1 MRYCEFSVLFESY
14 DEDQAIIKIANIA
27 AKFLANE
34 IIKSQTKKKYPLKD
48 IPQIENSKFP
58 KVVQGLIDQAKI
70 SLVQKIKRS
79 KEIQGTVDF
88 NDYHIKLKIPQF
100 GKDELKLNSETN
112 RLYYPELEIRLRRV
126 LVHELAHILDVLKSP
141 YHLKDPNKPYLQDPI
156 EIGARIRQGMDLIS
170 FKIDEMIESNRSM
183 NDQELFKELKQRLPT
198 LIKEIV
204 ISHRLYNPHFY
215 NKRQR
220 RVYKK
225 KYQHVKSR
233 LYAHAVKYLEQKTKE
248 QFKNGVDF
256 ENL

>member
-1 MRYCEFSVLFESY
+1 MRYSEFLIETY
-14 DEDQAIIKIANIA
+14 DEDQAIIKIANTA

-34 IIKSQTKKKYPLKD
+34 IIKSQTKKKYLLKD
-48 IPQIENSKFP
+48 IPNIDKYEFTELVDN
-58 KVVQGLIDQAKI
+58 LIDQAKI

-79 KEIQGTVDF
+79 NEIQGTVDF

-100 GKDELKLNSETN
+100 EKEDLKLNSETN
-112 RLYYPELEIRLRRV
+112 RLYYPELEIKLRRV

-170 FKIDEMIESNRSM
+170 FKIDEMVESNQSM
-183 NDQELFKELKQRLPT
+183 NDQELFKELKQRLPA

-233 LYAHAVKYLEQKTKE
+233 LYAHAVKYLEQKIKE
-248 QFKNGVDF
+248 KM
-256 ENL
+256 EI